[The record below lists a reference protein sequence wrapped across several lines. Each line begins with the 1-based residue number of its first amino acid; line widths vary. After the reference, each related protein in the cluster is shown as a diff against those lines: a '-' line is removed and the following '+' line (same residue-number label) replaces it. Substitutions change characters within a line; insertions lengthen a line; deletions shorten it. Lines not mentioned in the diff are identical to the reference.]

1 MLMMWPDRCWRITGR
16 PHDEGGAPEIGRELT
31 LKSGGGQFLE
41 IAEEAEAR
49 IVDQDIDAAKLLQCL
64 LDSYLGLG
72 FVGDVELDEGEVL
85 AAATAK
91 SLADFVKIPASGDHT
106 VAGPES
112 RFGNSRANT
121 TTCACNEPCF
131 TRNSQA
137 AGYAARAFMI

>member
-91 SLADFVKIPASGDHT
+91 SLAHFVTIPASGDT
-106 VAGPES
+106 RSPTL
-112 RFGNSRANT
+112 RAALAIPAPIPLPAPVMNH
-121 TTCACNEPCF
+121 ALL
-131 TRNSQA
+131 
-137 AGYAARAFMI
+137 IIL